1 MKTIS
6 IFGEHIKSFGLQ
18 TKGPLIIKTKSNVE
32 DEKYTSIQDTRLR
45 VANIKKC
52 LPIKE
57 RRVSN

>member
-1 MKTIS
+1 MFCPKCGKEI
-6 IFGEHIKSFGLQ
+6 
-18 TKGPLIIKTKSNVE
+18 
-32 DEKYTSIQDTRLR
+32 DDKYTSIQDTRLR